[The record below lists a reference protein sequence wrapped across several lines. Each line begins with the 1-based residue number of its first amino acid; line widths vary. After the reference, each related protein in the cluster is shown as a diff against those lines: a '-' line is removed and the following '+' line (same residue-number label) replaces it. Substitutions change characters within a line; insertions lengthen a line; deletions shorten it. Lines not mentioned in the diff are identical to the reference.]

1 MPLRRCASDIADRPN
16 RTTRFQAYGFS
27 APVPSREES
36 DRQPAEFGGCKKL
49 PFFLGG
55 LKDPIR
61 PDKKRPED
69 QTGNALV
76 YRLTIRVTFA
86 RRFGCPFVAK
96 GDRRCPFCVF
106 CRMLIFTQLAISQP
120 LVRYSESGFLNR

>member
-49 PFFLGG
+49 PFFRGG
-55 LKDPIR
+55 PGRLCPLRQEAARSSNRQRNIIPINYTR
-61 PDKKRPED
+61 DVCE
-69 QTGNALV
+69 
-76 YRLTIRVTFA
+76 TFW
-86 RRFGCPFVAK
+86 VS
-96 GDRRCPFCVF
+96 FCGQ
-106 CRMLIFTQLAISQP
+106 R
-120 LVRYSESGFLNR
+120 